1 MLPSY
6 VQVIHVYCLSYVH
19 MWSTYLSIVSGY
31 CPSFLNY
38 SFPLIYRR
46 SGYLVSSH
54 VAISLPH
61 LQEMLF
67 IRLFSFHYYGLCF
80 RRLPNLFL
88 VELGVPSNFTA
99 CAFLLFVSSRL
110 CSCLHGCSIP
120 DEVPVSKPSMPIYL
134 DIPNAS
140 SLLQK
145 RTSELQISLKKNPY
159 VAFI

>member
-1 MLPSY
+1 
-6 VQVIHVYCLSYVH
+6 

-80 RRLPNLFL
+80 QKLKNLFL
-88 VELGVPSNFTA
+88 DELRVPFNFTS
-99 CAFLLFVSSRL
+99 CIFLPFVSSCR
-110 CSCLHGCSIP
+110 CSCLHVCSIP
-120 DEVPVSKPSMPIYL
+120 DEL
-134 DIPNAS
+134 AS
-140 SLLQK
+140 SL
-145 RTSELQISLKKNPY
+145 
-159 VAFI
+159 